1 MTKPRKRIKS
11 KANAQASSVPV
22 SALLILLADIRAAVG
37 DPTGKLMQYE
47 LVERCRK
54 MRKVIDAARCIQ
66 HWHDRDPDGM
76 VVSKEYILSLL
87 NTLRELDN
95 VKVHLTSE
103 KGIENE

>member
-11 KANAQASSVPV
+11 KANAQASSVPIN
-22 SALLILLADIRAAVG
+22 SLLSLLADIRAAVG

-76 VVSKEYILSLL
+76 VVSKEYVLSLL
-87 NTLRELDN
+87 NALRDIDSESTITLG
-95 VKVHLTSE
+95 VSE
-103 KGIENE
+103 IPEK